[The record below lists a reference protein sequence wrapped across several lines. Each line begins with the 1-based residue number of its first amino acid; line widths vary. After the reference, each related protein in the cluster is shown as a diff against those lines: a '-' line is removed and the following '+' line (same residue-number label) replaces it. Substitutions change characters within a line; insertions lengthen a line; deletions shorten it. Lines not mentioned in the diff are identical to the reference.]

1 MILFKKASE
10 LSEYLDAQRKNG
22 RTLGFCPTMGALHAG
37 HISLIESSKKS
48 NDLTVASIFV
58 NPAQFNNTQDFE
70 KYPVT
75 IEHDIEMLEDAACD
89 ILFIPTVKEIYPDG
103 YANLKNYELGF
114 IETVLEGKFRPGHYQ
129 GVCMIMERLLKIVL
143 PQNLFLGQKDYQQ
156 CMVIKKLIQLVAMD
170 KRIKINICP
179 TLREKDG
186 LAMSSRNLRLN
197 PEERKKAASIFKAL
211 SFINTN
217 FEEGKIEELKQNA
230 VSILKENGFTVDY
243 VEIADAS
250 SLQEIKIRSGK
261 QKSVALVAA
270 FLNEVRLIDNLILN

>member
-22 RTLGFCPTMGALHAG
+22 RALGFCPTMGALHAG

-48 NDLTVASIFV
+48 NDLTVSSIFV
-58 NPAQFNNTQDFE
+58 NPAQFNDAQDFE
-70 KYPVT
+70 KYPHT
-75 IEHDIEMLEDAACD
+75 IERDIEMLELAACD

-103 YANLKNYELGF
+103 FAHLKNYELGF

-143 PQNLFLGQKDYQQ
+143 PQNLYLGQKDYQQ
-156 CMVIKKLIQLVAMD
+156 CMVIKKLIQLIGLD
-170 KRIKINICP
+170 NRIKTSICP

-186 LAMSSRNLRLN
+186 LAMSSRNLRLTH
-197 PEERKKAASIFKAL
+197 EERKKADSIFKAL
-211 SFINTN
+211 SFIHTN
-217 FEEGKIEELKQNA
+217 FEAGNIEVLKQNA
-230 VSILKENGFTVDY
+230 ILKLKESGFTVDY

-250 SLQEIKIRSGK
+250 SLEEIKIWNGK
-261 QKSVALVAA
+261 KKPVVLIAA

>member
-1 MILFKKASE
+1 MILFKKATE

-37 HISLIESSKKS
+37 HISLIETSKKS
-48 NDLTVASIFV
+48 NDLTVSSIFV
-58 NPAQFNNTQDFE
+58 NPAQFNNAQDFE

-75 IEHDIEMLEDAACD
+75 IERDIEMLEDAACD

-103 YANLKNYELGF
+103 FIHLKNYKLGF
-114 IETVLEGKFRPGHYQ
+114 IETILEGKFRPGHFQ

-143 PQNLFLGQKDYQQ
+143 PQHLYLGQKDYQQ
-156 CMVIKKLIQLVAMD
+156 CMVIKKLIKLIELD
-170 KRIKINICP
+170 KIITTNICP

-197 PEERKKAASIFKAL
+197 PEERKKADSIFKAL
-211 SFINTN
+211 SFIMTN
-217 FEEGKIEELKQNA
+217 FEVEKTEVLKQNA

-250 SLQEIKIRSGK
+250 SLEEIKIRNGK
-261 QKSVALVAA
+261 QKPVALVAA
-270 FLNEVRLIDNLILN
+270 FLNEIRLIDNLILN

>member
-1 MILFKKASE
+1 MILFKKATE

-22 RTLGFCPTMGALHAG
+22 STLGFCPTMGALHAG
-37 HISLIESSKKS
+37 HISLIETSKKS
-48 NDLTVASIFV
+48 NDLTVSSIFV

-75 IEHDIEMLEDAACD
+75 IEHDIEMLELAACD

-103 YANLKNYELGF
+103 FEHLKNYELGF
-114 IETVLEGKFRPGHYQ
+114 IETILEGKFRPGHYQ

-143 PQNLFLGQKDYQQ
+143 PQNLYLGQKDYQQ
-156 CMVIKKLIQLVAMD
+156 CMVIKKLIHLIELD
-170 KRIKINICP
+170 KIITTTICP

-197 PEERKKAASIFKAL
+197 PEERKKADSIFKAL
-211 SFINTN
+211 SYINTN
-217 FEEGKIEELKQNA
+217 FKAGKIEVLKQNA

-250 SLQEIKIRSGK
+250 SLEEIKIRYGK
-261 QKSVALVAA
+261 QKPVALVAA
-270 FLNEVRLIDNLILN
+270 FLNEIRLIDNLILN